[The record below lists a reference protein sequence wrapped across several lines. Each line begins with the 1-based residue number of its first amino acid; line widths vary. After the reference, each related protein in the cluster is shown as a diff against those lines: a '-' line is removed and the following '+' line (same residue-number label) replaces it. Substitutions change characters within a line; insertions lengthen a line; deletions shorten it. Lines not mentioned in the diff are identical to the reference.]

1 MKLNEL
7 FSPIGAPSD
16 NDDIN
21 YIEDL
26 KIFIDSDNELMSK
39 VLFPAI
45 KKHMKYKGHPDA
57 YKIYIKPLEQCKEMY
72 CNKFSI
78 EDMQDKIN
86 KENIIALARTIS
98 GEQEKYI
105 ERGDYED

>member
-16 NDDIN
+16 NQDIN
-21 YIEDL
+21 WLEDL
-26 KIFIDSDNELMSK
+26 KFFIDNDNEVLSK
-39 VLFPAI
+39 VMFPAI
-45 KKHMKYKGHPDA
+45 KKHTKYSGHPDA
-57 YKIYIKPLEQCKEMY
+57 YKIYIKPLDQCKELY
-72 CNKFSI
+72 CNKFYR

-86 KENIIALARTIS
+86 KVNIIALARTIS